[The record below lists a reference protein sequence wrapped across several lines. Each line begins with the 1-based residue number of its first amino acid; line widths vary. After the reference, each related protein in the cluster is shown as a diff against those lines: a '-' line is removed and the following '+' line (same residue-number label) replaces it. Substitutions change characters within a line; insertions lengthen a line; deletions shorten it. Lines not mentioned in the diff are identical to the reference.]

1 MNFGAD
7 TSRELGARSSEKAA
21 RWIRTMES
29 ALKPPR
35 KDELV
40 SCSHTRWQAF
50 RWDAAHARAFK
61 LQENN
66 DAYMLSRCSNRMHS
80 IGWTVFS
87 SVHNDPMASDVIA
100 PSPWTIF
107 DCKNGKRWWFRGEG
121 NSCMKQRLHILLM
134 TILASYS

>member
-107 DCKNGKRWWFRGEG
+107 DCKNDGGSEGKV
-121 NSCMKQRLHILLM
+121 ILV
-134 TILASYS
+134 